1 MKLPGLD
8 LTSILFA
15 ASCIS
20 LTQGVGLLLLRAAFA
35 QLLRGI
41 VPLASSSI
49 VFALGCAFF
58 VAGRGGLLSIHASVM
73 AGALGVLAG
82 CVLFYFSICGLLGR
96 RPNRT
101 WVIAAVALSYAGGI
115 WYIVVQDQREYGA
128 VILCVGAILV
138 LALTIRETYLSL
150 RDRSRRGTLPL
161 LVVQVLLFLAAVL
174 LPLVILFDRN
184 DSQNIA
190 LAFWLTPLVYLL
202 ATVVITTAM
211 LQGVLMM
218 GEQAMRRLRMASV
231 SEDLL
236 TGLPNRKAML
246 TRIDEELERGSKNDR
261 PLSMLLVEIDNIRQ
275 FNDWYGHT
283 LGDAILMHVANSI
296 EVRMRPGDHA
306 GRWGGACFV
315 MLLPEGSDT
324 RVGKLAALLTEQLAF
339 DPVQVGSLA
348 IEISVCSGVVT
359 SRHGT
364 STRDALIAG
373 AEDSLNE
380 AIRLASGVG
389 SAREID

>member
-20 LTQGVGLLLLRAAFA
+20 LTLGVGLLFLRAAFA

-41 VPLASSSI
+41 VPLAASSI
-49 VFALGCAFF
+49 VFAIGCGFF
-58 VAGRGGLLSIHASVM
+58 AAGRGELLSLNASVM
-73 AGALGVLAG
+73 LGAFGAHAG

-96 RPNRT
+96 RANKF
-101 WVIAAVALSYAGGI
+101 WVFAAVALSYAGGT
-115 WYIVVQDQREYGA
+115 WYIVQQNQREHGV
-128 VILCVGAILV
+128 VILCIGAILV
-138 LALTIRETYLSL
+138 LALTIRETYVSL
-150 RDRSRRGTLPL
+150 RDRAQRGTWL
-161 LVVQVLLFLAAVL
+161 LLCVQLLLFLALIL
-174 LPLVILFDRN
+174 LPVVIVLDWDDPPRMV
-184 DSQNIA
+184 
-190 LAFWLTPLVYLL
+190 LAFWLTPVIYLL
-202 ATVVITTAM
+202 ATIVVTIAM
-211 LQGVLMM
+211 LQGLLMM
-218 GEQAMRRLRMASV
+218 SEQAMRRLRMASI

-236 TGLPNRKAML
+236 TGLPNRNAML
-246 TRIDEELERGSKNDR
+246 TVIDRELDR
-261 PLSMLLVEIDNIRQ
+261 CGNNGKPISMLLIEIDNIRQ